1 MGMYK
6 VLRLTKKVIGGDSKY
21 GFYDVYK
28 VEKEYDD
35 YDTMLADLPKYK
47 DKIGKGYL
55 VVQELVVTDD
65 LEIEAPEVVAGD
77 VKPVPDNEVEQ
88 LYTDTYNKVFGVNP

>member
-6 VLRLTKKVIGGDSKY
+6 VLRHSKTIIGGDGQFGIRK
-21 GFYDVYK
+21 VYQT
-28 VEKEYDD
+28 EKEYDD
-35 YDTMLADLPKYK
+35 YDALLVDLPKYK

-55 VVQELVVTDD
+55 IVQELVVTDD
-65 LEIEAPEVVAGD
+65 LEIEAPEITSAGLE
-77 VKPVPDNEVEQ
+77 PVPDNEIEQ

>member
-6 VLRLTKKVIGGDSKY
+6 ILRHSKTIIGGDSKF
-21 GFYDVYK
+21 GIRKVYQT
-28 VEKEYDD
+28 EKEYDD
-35 YDTMLADLPKYK
+35 YDALLVDLPKYK

-65 LEIEAPEVVAGD
+65 LQIEAPEITSTGLEE
-77 VKPVPDNEVEQ
+77 VPQQELDQ
-88 LYTDTYNKVFGVNP
+88 MYTNLKNQIFGTN

>member
-21 GFYDVYK
+21 GFHDVYK
-28 VEKEYDD
+28 VENEYDD

-55 VVQELVVTDD
+55 VVQELVVSDD
-65 LEIEAPEVVAGD
+65 LEIEAPEITGGNLEE
-77 VKPVPDNEVEQ
+77 VPSDELDA
-88 LYTDTYNKVFGVNP
+88 LYESIHQSVFGN

>member
-6 VLRLTKKVIGGDSKY
+6 ILRHSKTVIGGDSKY
-21 GFYDVYK
+21 GFRKVYQT
-28 VEKEYDD
+28 EKEYDD
-35 YDTMLADLPKYK
+35 YDAMLVDLPKYK

-65 LEIEAPEVVAGD
+65 LQIEAPEITGGNIES
-77 VKPVPDNEVEQ
+77 VPDNEIEQ

>member
-6 VLRLTKKVIGGDSKY
+6 ILRHSKTIIGGDSKF
-21 GFYDVYK
+21 GIRKVYQT
-28 VEKEYDD
+28 EKEYDD
-35 YDTMLADLPKYK
+35 YDAMLSDLPKYK
-47 DKIGKGYL
+47 NKIGKGYL

-65 LEIEAPEVVAGD
+65 LQIEAPEVIGGNIETL
-77 VKPVPDNEVEQ
+77 PNEEAEQ

>member
-6 VLRLTKKVIGGDSKY
+6 VLRHSKTIIGGDGQFGIRK
-21 GFYDVYK
+21 VYQT
-28 VEKEYDD
+28 EKEYDD
-35 YDTMLADLPKYK
+35 YDALLVDLPKYK

-65 LEIEAPEVVAGD
+65 LEIEAPEITSAGIEE
-77 VKPVPDNEVEQ
+77 VPQQDLDA
-88 LYTDTYNKVFGVNP
+88 LYESTYQSVFGTN

>member
-6 VLRLTKKVIGGDSKY
+6 ILRLTKKVIGGDSKY
-21 GFYDVYK
+21 GFYDVYR

-47 DKIGKGYL
+47 NKIGKGYL
-55 VVQELVVTDD
+55 IVQELVVTDA
-65 LEIEAPEVVAGD
+65 LEIEAPEITSTGLEE
-77 VKPVPDNEVEQ
+77 VPQQELDQ
-88 LYTDTYNKVFGVNP
+88 MYTNLKNQIFGTN

>member
-1 MGMYK
+1 M
-6 VLRLTKKVIGGDSKY
+6 
-21 GFYDVYK
+21 
-28 VEKEYDD
+28 
-35 YDTMLADLPKYK
+35 PKYK

-65 LEIEAPEVVAGD
+65 LEIEAPEVISGD
-77 VKPVPDNEVEQ
+77 VKPVPNNEIEQ

>member
-6 VLRLTKKVIGGDSKY
+6 ILRLTKKVIGGDSKY

-65 LEIEAPEVVAGD
+65 LQIEAPEITSAGIEE
-77 VKPVPDNEVEQ
+77 VPQQDLEQ

>member
-6 VLRLTKKVIGGDSKY
+6 ILRLTKKVIGGDSKY

-55 VVQELVVTDD
+55 VVQEMVVTDD
-65 LEIEAPEVVAGD
+65 LQIEAPEVITGD

>member
-6 VLRLTKKVIGGDSKY
+6 ILRIAKKVIGGDSKY

-47 DKIGKGYL
+47 NKIGKGYL

-65 LEIEAPEVVAGD
+65 LQIEAPEVIGGNIETL
-77 VKPVPDNEVEQ
+77 PNEEAEQ
-88 LYTDTYNKVFGVNP
+88 LYTDTYNKVSGTQP

>member
-6 VLRLTKKVIGGDSKY
+6 ILRHSKTVIGGDSKY
-21 GFYDVYK
+21 GFRKVYQT
-28 VEKEYDD
+28 EKEYDD
-35 YDTMLADLPKYK
+35 YDAMLADLPKYK

-65 LEIEAPEVVAGD
+65 LEIEAPEITGGNIES
-77 VKPVPDNEVEQ
+77 VPDNDIEQ

>member
-6 VLRLTKKVIGGDSKY
+6 ILRHSKTIIGGDSKF
-21 GFYDVYK
+21 GIRKVYQA
-28 VEKEYDD
+28 EKEYDD
-35 YDTMLADLPKYK
+35 YDALLADLPKYK

-55 VVQELVVTDD
+55 VVQEMVVTDD
-65 LEIEAPEVVAGD
+65 LEIEAPEIVSAD
-77 VKPVPDNEVEQ
+77 VEPVPDGVIKQ

>member
-6 VLRLTKKVIGGDSKY
+6 ILRIAKKVIGGDSKY

-65 LEIEAPEVVAGD
+65 LEIETPEVVAGD
-77 VKPVPDNEVEQ
+77 VKPVPDEEAEQ
-88 LYTDTYNKVFGVNP
+88 LYTDTYNKVFGTQP

>member
-6 VLRLTKKVIGGDSKY
+6 ILRHSKTVIGGDSKY
-21 GFYDVYK
+21 GFRKVYQT
-28 VEKEYDD
+28 EKEYDD
-35 YDTMLADLPKYK
+35 YDAMLADLPKYK

-65 LEIEAPEVVAGD
+65 LEVEAPEVISGD
-77 VKPVPDNEVEQ
+77 IEEVPQDELDQMYES
-88 LYTDTYNKVFGVNP
+88 TYQGVFGTTN

>member
-6 VLRLTKKVIGGDSKY
+6 ILRIAKKVIGGDSKY

-65 LEIEAPEVVAGD
+65 LQIEAPEVITGD
-77 VKPVPDNEVEQ
+77 VKPVPDNEIEQ

>member
-21 GFYDVYK
+21 GFHDVYK

-65 LEIEAPEVVAGD
+65 LEIEAPEVISGD
-77 VKPVPDNEVEQ
+77 ITECSQDELDQ
-88 LYTDTYNKVFGVNP
+88 MYTDLKNQIFGTN